1 MLTTLLRD
9 FGLKPAASLYSNLE
23 DVKEALEEMKDG
35 GTIMSYTLGEPT
47 LDAGRRNKL
56 VNVKISIVPS
66 VQFLSE
72 IRKGNEKK
80 QQAKELLAK
89 GNSK

>member
-1 MLTTLLRD
+1 
-9 FGLKPAASLYSNLE
+9 
-23 DVKEALEEMKDG
+23 
-35 GTIMSYTLGEPT
+35 MSYTLGEPT

-56 VNVKISIVPS
+56 VNIKISIVPS

-80 QQAKELLAK
+80 QQARELLAK
-89 GNSK
+89 GKS